1 MCLSPLHRSFVK
13 EMRMDRLEVSS
24 EMEQGTQQYLE
35 VAKTGL
41 EAAHK
46 LGLLKTIFSWLP
58 SRKPE
63 HPVQDV
69 RMVDYGEEALK
80 ALREN
85 AVDTLGGLTLTV
97 EEAAHILE
105 PGFALDDLDKVNSTW
120 QKHWTQGA
128 SRVGIDDGGRRTWW
142 ARLLAGEIQQPDT
155 YSLRTLAVMDIL
167 STKEAKLFA
176 RLCDY
181 IWNPQTPVVILPS
194 DKSVLWKPDFAEG
207 TLLQSINLA
216 IFDGIAGFEW
226 IDKSTEDEIVRRS
239 GSYLLMALNNDSYL
253 VRSDSKPVRLRCG
266 ALHLT
271 DIGQEMYRL
280 TSPNYPDSYRDE
292 IVEEWRQSY
301 TVSHIPGPV
310 VRNL

>member
-1 MCLSPLHRSFVK
+1 
-13 EMRMDRLEVSS
+13 MDRLGVS
-24 EMEQGTQQYLE
+24 EMEQETQQYLD
-35 VAKTGL
+35 VAKNSL

-46 LGLLKTIFSWLP
+46 SGLLKTIFSWLP

-63 HPVQDV
+63 QPAQPIPI
-69 RMVDYGEEALK
+69 VDYREEALK
-80 ALREN
+80 ALQEN
-85 AVDTLGGLTLTV
+85 AVETLGGLALTAA
-97 EEAAHILE
+97 EAAQILE

-128 SRVGIDDGGRRTWW
+128 SRVGIDDPDRRTWW
-142 ARLLAGEIQQPDT
+142 ARLLAGEIQQPET

-181 IWNPQTPVVILPS
+181 VWNPQIPVVILPS
-194 DKSVLWKPDFAEG
+194 DKSALWKPDFAEG

-216 IFDGIAGFEW
+216 MFNAVGGFNW
-226 IDKSTEDEIVRRS
+226 GTIDENGRDKARS
-239 GSYLLMALNNDSYL
+239 DSALMTFNNNSYL
-253 VRSDSKPVRLRCG
+253 VGSKSKSLKLRCG

-280 TSPNYPDSYRDE
+280 ISPNYPESYRDE

-301 TVSHIPGPV
+301 IVIPMGPV
-310 VRNL
+310 ARNL